1 MKIQWAGPH
10 LHAVLDQL
18 DGLQGGDG
26 LLLLVV
32 AADVVA
38 AAVVGREAG
47 GQGPGVWCCANEQL
61 VQAGMQAKRD
71 DRPRGQAGSK
81 QQAARNRAQC
91 RNAQQA
97 GAPAA
102 AAGGAA
108 NGGRHWQV
116 AGGGL
121 AGDRGRCHKG
131 CSRGAG
137 AWGRAGSRLQRQH
150 TTLVATALW
159 QHPGL
164 QLGL

>member
-1 MKIQWAGPH
+1 MKSQWAGPH

-47 GQGPGVWCCANEQL
+47 RQGPGVWCCANEQL

-81 QQAARNRAQC
+81 QQETERSAETPSK
-91 RNAQQA
+91 QA
-97 GAPAA
+97 HLRPRLVVRPTVGDI
-102 AAGGAA
+102 
-108 NGGRHWQV
+108 GR
-116 AGGGL
+116 L
-121 AGDRGRCHKG
+121 
-131 CSRGAG
+131 
-137 AWGRAGSRLQRQH
+137 
-150 TTLVATALW
+150 LVE
-159 QHPGL
+159 G
-164 QLGL
+164 